1 MLREYYLCLSLL
13 MIMPRL
19 IFKKTILIAIILLA
33 GFFANAQTVS
43 EDTPPEWSA
52 PYQPFRI
59 AGNLYYVG
67 TYDLACYLI
76 TTSEGNILINT
87 GLASSA
93 DMINKN
99 IETLGFKPADTRIL
113 LTTQAHFDH
122 MAGMAAIQ
130 RLTGA
135 KMMVNRGDSAVV
147 ADGGKSDYALI
158 TTYEPVKIDR
168 ILNNRDTIKLGTTR
182 LVMLNHPG
190 HTKGSC
196 SFLFDVKDKQR
207 SYRVLLANMPPI
219 VTQKKFSEIPAYKL
233 IEGDYAYTLREMKKL
248 SFDIWLASHASQ
260 FELHKKHKPGDKYN
274 PKAFIDRAGYD
285 ATLKDLQLQFSN
297 KIKE

>member
-1 MLREYYLCLSLL
+1 
-13 MIMPRL
+13 MPGPN
-19 IFKKTILIAIILLA
+19 FKKAALIAIILFA
-33 GFFANAQTVS
+33 CQFANAQTVS
-43 EDTPPEWSA
+43 VPESTPPEWSA

-76 TTSEGNILINT
+76 TTSQGNILINT
-87 GLASSA
+87 GLANSVN
-93 DMINKN
+93 MINKN

-135 KMMVNRGDSAVV
+135 KMMVSKGDSAVV
-147 ADGGKSDYALI
+147 ADGGKSDYAHLS
-158 TTYEPVKIDR
+158 TYEPVKISR
-168 ILNNRDTIKLGTTR
+168 ILKNRDTIKLGSTK
-182 LVMLNHPG
+182 LVLLNHPG

-196 SFLFDVKDKQR
+196 SFLFDVKDKQKN
-207 SYRVLLANMPPI
+207 YRVLIANMPTI
-219 VTQKKFSEIPAYKL
+219 VTEKKFSEIPAYKQ
-233 IEGDYAYTLREMKKL
+233 IASDYAYTLREMKKL

-260 FELHKKHKPGDKYN
+260 FNLHTKHKPGGKYN
-274 PKAFIDRAGYD
+274 PAAFIDRAGYD
-285 ATLKDLQLQFSN
+285 ASLKDLQAQFS
-297 KIKE
+297 KKSKQK